1 MTDPAKAAT
10 MQEKTIEALKDGSF
24 RNNVVKSLKAFG
36 GSPNKIRHLELWGQE
51 QILTLDY
58 FVDRLDEWLE
68 TFPNLCEIF
77 FSTNGQAGP
86 EKILRLITE
95 LEKHATHEIRFSLQ
109 WSYDGSYSGENLRHD
124 TDNNVINN
132 LTYVLTEL
140 NNIPLEKVK
149 VQMYLHGVVSFELI
163 KHLNG
168 DMEKIKA
175 YWEEGI
181 KTAASMPALC
191 WNKNVDV
198 GGNFSIAEEVPYSCS
213 TEEALD
219 YYDFL
224 LKSSAVGGS
233 LQGLEFL
240 SSQWSRIL
248 NNEFGEKSSE
258 NLDDVINWLNQ
269 IASSNNLEEMDLIT
283 RKLTN
288 GFYCGTGVSELK
300 IMWDGTLV
308 TCQNSV
314 FETTKDFIN
323 KDITIM
329 NEVKRSWVDKG
340 FFINPITATPEEI
353 KKYKYLFMV
362 GRKSTFWHTFTTN
375 VVKLHYLSLC
385 GQVSRSYARDLKQLL
400 KHAYL
405 MSFINQCGYNNAV
418 TSGSLWTKDTGILRR
433 YGNGFAKFCEELE
446 SNNRINNS
454 GSRGH

>member
-1 MTDPAKAAT
+1 
-10 MQEKTIEALKDGSF
+10 
-24 RNNVVKSLKAFG
+24 
-36 GSPNKIRHLELWGQE
+36 
-51 QILTLDY
+51 
-58 FVDRLDEWLE
+58 
-68 TFPNLCEIF
+68 
-77 FSTNGQAGP
+77 
-86 EKILRLITE
+86 
-95 LEKHATHEIRFSLQ
+95 
-109 WSYDGSYSGENLRHD
+109 
-124 TDNNVINN
+124 
-132 LTYVLTEL
+132 
-140 NNIPLEKVK
+140 
-149 VQMYLHGVVSFELI
+149 MYLHGVVSFDLI

-198 GGNFSIAEEVPYSCS
+198 GGNFSIAEEVPYRCS

-248 NNEFGEKSSE
+248 NNEFGEKGTES
-258 NLDDVINWLNQ
+258 LDSIIDWLNSV
-269 IASSNNLEEMDLIT
+269 ASSDNLEGMDLVT

-323 KDITIM
+323 KDVNIM

-362 GRKSTFWHTFTTN
+362 GRKSTFWHTFNTN
-375 VVKLHYLSLC
+375 IVKLHYLSIC
-385 GQVSRSYARDLKQLL
+385 GQVSRSYARDLK
-400 KHAYL
+400 
-405 MSFINQCGYNNAV
+405 
-418 TSGSLWTKDTGILRR
+418 
-433 YGNGFAKFCEELE
+433 
-446 SNNRINNS
+446 
-454 GSRGH
+454 